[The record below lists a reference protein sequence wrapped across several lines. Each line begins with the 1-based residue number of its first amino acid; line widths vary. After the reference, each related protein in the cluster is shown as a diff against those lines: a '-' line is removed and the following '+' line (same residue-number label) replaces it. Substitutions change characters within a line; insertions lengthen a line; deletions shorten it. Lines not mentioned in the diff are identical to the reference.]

1 MIGIYKITNKL
12 NGKSYIGQS
21 IHCGKRFDEHCSGR
35 KQFIDETIQLEGK
48 NNFVFELLEECEK
61 SQLSEREDYYI
72 AKYNTMLPN
81 GYNKK
86 WNTKTQKFHFNGNLK
101 ETNLKDFNTI
111 ENSSMESMRYFKT
124 IPYEKQKKGPL
135 TEKQYL
141 VYAYLLSISKW
152 NATESHYYVYK
163 NSFLVKEAC
172 NLIEVSQPTWR
183 KALEKL
189 NEERYIKISEDKKN
203 YKIYFDASWA
213 KLNIELIKFLV
224 SLSHNLSEDCGGIL
238 PALYGVICRY
248 WILQKNINKEC
259 LVTLSSLNNLFF
271 ADRTKKHLKGIYLM
285 LHLFKGL
292 GLMDFTEIPK
302 VNKAGQDYLTYKI
315 NFVQSKLPKEYQN
328 IEKNIENE
336 CNNDI
341 VDDILQQIIKE
352 KSNFEEYYN
361 KNINEI

>member
-1 MIGIYKITNKL
+1 MSVN
-12 NGKSYIGQS
+12 
-21 IHCGKRFDEHCSGR
+21 D
-35 KQFIDETIQLEGK
+35 
-48 NNFVFELLEECEK
+48 
-61 SQLSEREDYYI
+61 
-72 AKYNTMLPN
+72 
-81 GYNKK
+81 
-86 WNTKTQKFHFNGNLK
+86 
-101 ETNLKDFNTI
+101 
-111 ENSSMESMRYFKT
+111 RYFRVVD
-124 IPYEKQKKGPL
+124 YEKQRKGLL

-163 NSFLVKEAC
+163 NSFLVKDAC

-189 NEERYIKISEDKKN
+189 DEQGYIKISKDKKI
-203 YKIYFDASWA
+203 YKIYFDISWA

-224 SLSHNLSEDCGGIL
+224 NLSHNLNEDCGGIL

-248 WILQKNINKEC
+248 WILQKNANEDC

-292 GLMDFTEIPK
+292 GLMDFTEVPK
-302 VNKAGQDYLTYKI
+302 INKAKQDYLAYKI
-315 NFVQSKLPKEYQN
+315 NFVHYKLPKEYQSV
-328 IEKNIENE
+328 EKSIENE

-341 VDDILQQIIKE
+341 VDDILQKIIKQR
-352 KSNFEEYYN
+352 NDFEEYYN
-361 KNINEI
+361 KNMGEN

>member
-1 MIGIYKITNKL
+1 MSVN
-12 NGKSYIGQS
+12 
-21 IHCGKRFDEHCSGR
+21 D
-35 KQFIDETIQLEGK
+35 
-48 NNFVFELLEECEK
+48 
-61 SQLSEREDYYI
+61 
-72 AKYNTMLPN
+72 
-81 GYNKK
+81 
-86 WNTKTQKFHFNGNLK
+86 
-101 ETNLKDFNTI
+101 
-111 ENSSMESMRYFKT
+111 RYFR
-124 IPYEKQKKGPL
+124 IVDYEKQKKGPL

-163 NSFLVKEAC
+163 NSFLVKDAC
-172 NLIEVSQPTWR
+172 SLIEVSQPTWR

-189 NEERYIKISEDKKN
+189 NEERYIKISEDKKS

-302 VNKAGQDYLTYKI
+302 VNKAGQDYLAYKI